1 VRIDVPA
8 RQRRPPPRARDPKY
22 EILFEPIQLG
32 PKALRHNR
40 ASS

>member
-1 VRIDVPA
+1 M
-8 RQRRPPPRARDPKY
+8 ARDPKY